1 MKILILGHRG
11 MLGHMV
17 AKYLIDQNI
26 EVTTTQS
33 RYPSIEF
40 QEKVISFNGDYII
53 NCIGSIPQRTK
64 DFTLNYELPIWLEKN
79 TTIKTIHPGTDC
91 EMDDDEY
98 GISKK
103 KARDFIVNEGTHTK
117 ILKTSI
123 IGPEL
128 GKASS
133 LMDWF
138 LSQKGEVGGYTK
150 AMWNGNTTLT
160 WAKECLNLIYNWD
173 EYQCETI
180 LEGECLS
187 KFDLLT
193 HIKEVFQKDIQIN
206 PNGKVTIDKCLIG
219 NKKTYSIKKQLEELK
234 EYYF

>member
-1 MKILILGHRG
+1 MKILVLGHKG

-17 AKYLIDQNI
+17 VKYLKDQNI
-26 EVTTTQS
+26 NVVTTS
-33 RYPSIEF
+33 NRYLTPDFVEF
-40 QEKVISFNGDYII
+40 VTNFNGDYII
-53 NCIGSIPQRTK
+53 NCIGAIPQRTK
-64 DFTLNYELPIWLEKN
+64 DFSVNYELPIWLEQN
-79 TTIKTIHPGTDC
+79 TTIKIIHPGTDC
-91 EMDDDEY
+91 EMDEDEY
-98 GISKK
+98 GISKLM
-103 KARDFIVNEGTHTK
+103 ARNFIVNEGTHTK

-128 GKASS
+128 GEPSS

-138 LSQKGEVGGYTK
+138 LAQEGEVGGYTE

-160 WAKECLNLIYNWD
+160 WAKECLNLIYNWED
-173 EYQCETI
+173 NQTETI

-193 HIKEVFQKDIQIN
+193 HIGKVFEKNIQIN
-206 PNGKVTIDKCLIG
+206 PNDKVKINKCLIG
-219 NKKTYSIKKQLEELK
+219 NKKTTPIKDQLVELK